1 MDKIYIENLKVF
13 AYHGVF
19 PEEKREGQNFY
30 VNAVLEID
38 AEKAGIADDLSLSAD
53 YGEVC
58 LYIEKVM
65 TEKSYDLIEAAAQAV
80 ACGILRNFP
89 LVRSV
94 EAEIRKPEAPIKMEF
109 GSVSVKIR
117 RSWHKAVIALGSNI
131 GDSRKL
137 IEEAIRS
144 FRESDYFRNTACS
157 ELIVTKPYGYT
168 DQPDFLNGALIC
180 ETLYSPHGLLDF
192 MQSVEN
198 EAGRTREIHWGP
210 RTLDLDLI
218 FYDDEIIADSRLN
231 VPHPDMHNRRFV
243 LQPVAELA
251 PWYRHPI
258 LGMTTAQL
266 LEKLEAEEKKSSPK
280 KPVTVIAAVAQNGVI
295 GSNGRIPWDIPEDM
309 MHFKWLTMGNVLIM
323 GRKTFESIGAPLEGR
338 KTIVVTKTAQYSGEI
353 LTAPSL
359 EAALELAQS
368 LDFGDEI
375 FICGGGE
382 IYSEGIAYADA
393 ICLTELDDKYE
404 GDVCFPEFSRD
415 DFVLEKCVG
424 LVKKRLKF
432 CLYKRRDA

>member
-1 MDKIYIENLKVF
+1 MDKIFIENLKIF

-38 AEKAGIADDLSLSAD
+38 TERAGIADDLSLSAD

-58 LYIEKVM
+58 LLIERLM

-94 EAEIRKPEAPIKMEF
+94 EAEIKKPEAPIKMEF
-109 GSVSVKIR
+109 GSVSVKIKR
-117 RSWHKAVIALGSNI
+117 GWHKAVIALGSNI
-131 GDSRKL
+131 GESRRF
-137 IEEAIRS
+137 IENAVQS
-144 FRESDYFRNTACS
+144 FRESNYFRNVACS

-210 RTLDLDLI
+210 RTLDVDLI

-231 VPHPDMHNRRFV
+231 VPHPDMQNRRFV

-251 PWYRHPI
+251 PWYRHPV
-258 LGMTTAQL
+258 LGLTAAQL
-266 LEKLEAEEKKSSPK
+266 LERLEVTEKESSPK
-280 KPVTVIAAVAQNGVI
+280 KSVSIIAAVAKNGVI
-295 GSNGRIPWDIPEDM
+295 GDKGRIPWDIPEDM
-309 MHFKWLTMGNVLIM
+309 LHFKWITMGNVLIM
-323 GRKTFESIGAPLEGR
+323 GRKTYESIGNPLEGR
-338 KTIVVTKTAQYSGEI
+338 KTIVVTNTAQYSGEI

-359 EAALELAQS
+359 EAALELAQK

-382 IYSEGIAYADA
+382 IYSEGIPYADRLY
-393 ICLTELDDKYE
+393 LTELDDKYE
-404 GDVCFPEFSRD
+404 GDVYFPENARD
-415 DFVLEKCVG
+415 DFTLEKCVESA
-424 LVKKRLKF
+424 KNRLSF
-432 CLYKRRDA
+432 CLYKRRNA

>member
-1 MDKIYIENLKVF
+1 MQQDIFERIGKSAGGPIGQYRDKAEGYF
-13 AYHGVF
+13 AF
-19 PEEKREGQNFY
+19 PRLEGELGPYMKFNGQD
-30 VNAVLEID
+30 VLCW
-38 AEKAGIADDLSLSAD
+38 G
-53 YGEVC
+53 
-58 LYIEKVM
+58 
-65 TEKSYDLIEAAAQAV
+65 
-80 ACGILRNFP
+80 
-89 LVRSV
+89 
-94 EAEIRKPEAPIKMEF
+94 
-109 GSVSVKIR
+109 
-117 RSWHKAVIALGSNI
+117 
-131 GDSRKL
+131 
-137 IEEAIRS
+137 
-144 FRESDYFRNTACS
+144 
-157 ELIVTKPYGYT
+157 
-168 DQPDFLNGALIC
+168 LIC

-258 LGMTTAQL
+258 LGLTTAQL

-323 GRKTFESIGAPLEGR
+323 GRKTFESIGVPLEGR

-393 ICLTELDDKYE
+393 LCLTELDDKYE

-424 LVKKRLKF
+424 LAKNRLKF

>member
-1 MDKIYIENLKVF
+1 MDKIFIENLKVF

-94 EAEIRKPEAPIKMEF
+94 EAEIRKPEAPIEMEF
-109 GSVSVKIR
+109 GSVSVKVK

-131 GDSRKL
+131 GDSREL
-137 IEEAIRS
+137 IGNAVKS
-144 FRESDYFRNTACS
+144 FRESDFFRNVMHS

-192 MQSVEN
+192 MQTVEN
-198 EAGRTREIHWGP
+198 NAGRTREIHWGP
-210 RTLDLDLI
+210 RTLDVDLI
-218 FYDDEIIADSRLN
+218 FYDDDIIADSRLN

-243 LQPVAELA
+243 LQPVTELA

-258 LGMTTAQL
+258 LGLTAAQL
-266 LEKLEAEEKKSSPK
+266 LERLEAEEKKTPPK
-280 KPVTVIAAVAQNGVI
+280 KPVTVIAAVAKNGVI
-295 GSNGRIPWDIPEDM
+295 GSSGRIPWDIPEDM
-309 MHFKWLTMGNVLIM
+309 THFRWLTMGNVLVM

-353 LTAPSL
+353 LTAPCL
-359 EAALELAQS
+359 EDALELAQK
-368 LDFGDEI
+368 LDYGDEI
-375 FICGGGE
+375 FVCGGGE
-382 IYSEGIAYADA
+382 IYSAAIPYADRL
-393 ICLTELDDKYE
+393 CLTELEEEYD
-404 GDVCFPEFSRD
+404 GDVSFPEFSRD
-415 DFVLEKCVG
+415 DFVLEKSAKSSVN
-424 LVKKRLKF
+424 RLKF
-432 CLYKRRDA
+432 CLYKRRKS

>member
-1 MDKIYIENLKVF
+1 MDRIYIENLKIF

-19 PEEKREGQNFY
+19 PEEKRVGQNFY
-30 VNAVLEID
+30 VNAILEID

-58 LYIEKVM
+58 LYIERVM

-109 GSVSVKIR
+109 GSVSVKVK

-131 GDSRKL
+131 GDSRRL
-137 IEEAIRS
+137 IDNAVQS
-144 FRESDYFRNTACS
+144 FRGSDYFRNITCS

-180 ETLYSPHGLLDF
+180 ETPYSPHGLLDF

-210 RTLDLDLI
+210 RTLDVDLI

-243 LQPVAELA
+243 LQPVAELV

-258 LGMTTAQL
+258 LGLTAAQL
-266 LEKLEAEEKKSSPK
+266 LERLEAEDKKSAPK
-280 KPVTVIAAVAQNGVI
+280 KPVTVIAAVAKNGVI

-309 MHFKWLTMGNVLIM
+309 MLFKWLTMGNVLVM
-323 GRKTFESIGAPLEGR
+323 GRKTFESIGTPLEGR
-338 KTIVVTKTAQYSGEI
+338 KTIVVTKNAQYSGEI
-353 LTAPSL
+353 LTAPNL
-359 EAALELAQS
+359 DAALELAQK
-368 LDFGDEI
+368 LDYGDKI

-382 IYSEGIAYADA
+382 IYSAAIPHADRL
-393 ICLTELDDKYE
+393 CLTELEDEYD
-404 GDVCFPEFSRD
+404 GDVYFPKFSKD
-415 DFVLEKCVG
+415 DFVLEKS
-424 LVKKRLKF
+424 VKSSVNRLKF
-432 CLYKRRDA
+432 CLYKRRNA

>member
-1 MDKIYIENLKVF
+1 MDKIFIENLKVF

-94 EAEIRKPEAPIKMEF
+94 EAEIRKPEAPIEMEF
-109 GSVSVKIR
+109 GSVSVKVK

-131 GDSRKL
+131 GDSREL
-137 IEEAIRS
+137 IGNAVKS
-144 FRESDYFRNTACS
+144 FRESDFFRNVTHS

-192 MQSVEN
+192 MQTVEN
-198 EAGRTREIHWGP
+198 NAGRTREIHWGP
-210 RTLDLDLI
+210 RTLDVDLI
-218 FYDDEIIADSRLN
+218 FYDDDIIADSRLN

-243 LQPVAELA
+243 LQPVTELA

-258 LGMTTAQL
+258 LGLTAAQL
-266 LEKLEAEEKKSSPK
+266 LERLEAEEKKTSPK
-280 KPVTVIAAVAQNGVI
+280 KPVTVIAAVAKNGVI
-295 GSNGRIPWDIPEDM
+295 GSSGRIPWDIPEDM
-309 MHFKWLTMGNVLIM
+309 THFRWLTMGNVLVM
-323 GRKTFESIGAPLEGR
+323 GRKTFESIGAPLDGR
-338 KTIVVTKTAQYSGEI
+338 KTIVVTKTAQYSGEV
-353 LTAPSL
+353 LTAPCFEDSL
-359 EAALELAQS
+359 VLAQK
-368 LDFGDEI
+368 LDYGDEI
-375 FICGGGE
+375 FVCGGGE
-382 IYSEGIAYADA
+382 IYSAAIPYADRL
-393 ICLTELDDKYE
+393 CLTELEEEYD
-404 GDVCFPEFSRD
+404 GDVSFPEFSRD
-415 DFVLEKCVG
+415 DFVLEKSAKSSVN
-424 LVKKRLKF
+424 RLKF
-432 CLYKRRDA
+432 CLYKRRKS